1 MVYMVLDGMVYYGL
15 YGSIQVYS
23 MLYGA
28 ILCLICVLL
37 EPFYM
42 GLALLAAKCP
52 IYNHHLAANNVL
64 LEPYCIEIPIL
75 GKI

>member
-1 MVYMVLDGMVYYGL
+1 MVYSGLFYMVLDG
-15 YGSIQVYS
+15 SIMVYS
-23 MLYGA
+23 MLYGSIMV
-28 ILCLICVLL
+28 ILCLIYVLL
-37 EPFYM
+37 EPFDM

-64 LEPYCIEIPIL
+64 LVPYSAERSNL